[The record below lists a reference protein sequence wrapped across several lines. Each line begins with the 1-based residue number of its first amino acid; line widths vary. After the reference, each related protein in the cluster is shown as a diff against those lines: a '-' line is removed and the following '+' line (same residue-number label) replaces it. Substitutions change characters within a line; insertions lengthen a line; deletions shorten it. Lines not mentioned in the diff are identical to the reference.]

1 MKDKSLYNF
10 QNYDDFKN
18 AMQDAGFQM
27 KMQTAMASLL
37 DVVEQDISYL
47 VGDDK
52 RIAEYWVQYQEDHTT
67 LKPGTW
73 SNL

>member
-27 KMQTAMASLL
+27 KMQTAMVSLL

-52 RIAEYWVQYQEDHTT
+52 RIAEYWVQYQEDPTAQ
-67 LKPGTW
+67 KPGTW
-73 SNL
+73 SPS